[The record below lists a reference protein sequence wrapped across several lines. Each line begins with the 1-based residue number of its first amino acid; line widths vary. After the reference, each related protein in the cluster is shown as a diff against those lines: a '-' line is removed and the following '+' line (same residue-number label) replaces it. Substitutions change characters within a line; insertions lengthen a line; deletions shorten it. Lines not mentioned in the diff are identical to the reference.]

1 MKRPL
6 GAPIFGAVAPHIED
20 LSRALLAWFDGA
32 LRDLPWRRDHDPYR
46 VWISE
51 VMLQQTRVETVIPR
65 FERWLTRFPT
75 LESLAE
81 AGIDEVLAEWEGLGY
96 YSRARNLHAA
106 ARMVRERPDG
116 ELPDTP
122 EGLREL
128 PGVGEYTAGAIASI
142 AFDRPEPA
150 IDVNARR
157 VLSRLFDVAHPAPS
171 ELRAR
176 AAAAIPR
183 ERPGDFNQALI
194 ELGAT
199 VCLARSPRCAECP
212 LSAACLAFSRGTVAG
227 RPGRARQPTV
237 LSFELGV
244 AVVVSPTG
252 RALMA
257 RRTDN
262 GMLGGLWVFPGRV
275 VEPGED
281 TGSAAE
287 RAAAAL
293 LDGAVRVRPLA
304 EVAHAYSHRRHVYR
318 AFLFESQAE
327 SAPEP
332 AAIVAGGWT
341 VASWEEP
348 DPARR
353 ALPAAQRRIARAL
366 AELVPC

>member
-6 GAPIFGAVAPHIED
+6 GVPIFGAVAPHIED

-32 LRDLPWRRDHDPYR
+32 LRDLPWRRDRDPYH

-51 VMLQQTRVETVIPR
+51 IMLQQTRVETVIPR
-65 FERWLTRFPT
+65 FERWLARFPT
-75 LESLAE
+75 LTSLAE
-81 AGIDEVLAEWEGLGY
+81 AEIDEVLSEWEGLGY

-106 ARMVRERPDG
+106 ARMVRERPCG
-116 ELPDTP
+116 GLPDTP
-122 EGLREL
+122 EELRAL

-142 AFDRPEPA
+142 AFDRTEPA

-157 VLSRLFDVAHPAPS
+157 VLSRLFDLADPTPS
-171 ELRAR
+171 ELRKR
-176 AAAAIPR
+176 AAAIMPR

-199 VCLARSPRCAECP
+199 VCLARSPRCTECP
-212 LSAACLAFSRGTVAG
+212 LSATCLARSRGTVDR
-227 RPGRARQPTV
+227 RPGRARRPAVPTI
-237 LSFELGV
+237 ELGV
-244 AVVVSPTG
+244 AVVVSPSG

-257 RRTDN
+257 RRAES
-262 GMLGGLWVFPGRV
+262 GMLGGMWEFPGRV
-275 VEPGED
+275 VHPGED
-281 TGSAAE
+281 AGSAAE

-293 LDGAVRVRPLA
+293 LDATLRVRPLA

-318 AFLFESQAE
+318 AFLFESDAE
-327 SAPEP
+327 SAPD
-332 AAIVAGGWT
+332 AQAVAAGGWT
-341 VASWEEP
+341 AASWEDP
-348 DPARR
+348 DPSRR

>member
-1 MKRPL
+1 LKRSR
-6 GAPIFGAVAPHIED
+6 GAPIFDRVTPHIDE

-32 LRDLPWRRDHDPYR
+32 LRDLPWRRDRDPYR

-65 FERWLTRFPT
+65 FERWLARFPT
-75 LESLAE
+75 LRSLAE
-81 AGIDEVLAEWEGLGY
+81 AEIDEVLAEWEGLGY

-116 ELPDTP
+116 GLPDTF
-122 EGLREL
+122 EALRQL
-128 PGVGEYTAGAIASI
+128 PGVGEYTAGAVASI
-142 AFDRPEPA
+142 AFDRLAPA

-157 VLSRLFDVAHPAPS
+157 VLARLFDIADTSPA
-171 ELRAR
+171 ELRR
-176 AAAAIPR
+176 LAASLIPR

-212 LSAACLAFSRGTVAG
+212 LADTCLARSRGTVAE
-227 RPGRARQPTV
+227 RPRRSRRPPVPT
-237 LSFELGV
+237 FDLGV
-244 AVVVSPTG
+244 AVVVSAAG

-257 RRTDN
+257 RRPHG
-262 GMLGGLWVFPGRV
+262 GMLGGLWEFPGRV
-275 VEPGED
+275 VARGED
-281 TGSAAE
+281 PGAAAE

-293 LDGAVRVRPLA
+293 LASATRVRPLA
-304 EVAHAYSHRRHVYR
+304 EVHHAYSHRRHVYR
-318 AFLFESQAE
+318 AFLFESETE
-327 SAPEP
+327 SVPEGSVV
-332 AAIVAGGWT
+332 AAGGWT
-341 VASWEEP
+341 GTAWVEP

>member
-6 GAPIFGAVAPHIED
+6 GVPIFGAVAPHIED

-32 LRDLPWRRDHDPYR
+32 LRDLPWRRDRDPYH

-51 VMLQQTRVETVIPR
+51 IMLQQTRVETVIPR
-65 FERWLTRFPT
+65 FERWLARFPSLT
-75 LESLAE
+75 SLAE
-81 AGIDEVLAEWEGLGY
+81 AEIDEVLSEWEGLGY

-106 ARMVRERPDG
+106 ARMVRERPG
-116 ELPDTP
+116 GGLPDTP
-122 EGLREL
+122 EELRAL

-142 AFDRPEPA
+142 AFDRTEPA

-157 VLSRLFDVAHPAPS
+157 VLSRLFDLADPTPS
-171 ELRAR
+171 ELRER
-176 AAAAIPR
+176 AAAIMPR

-199 VCLARSPRCAECP
+199 VCRARSPRCAGCP
-212 LSAACLAFSRGTVAG
+212 LSATCRARSRGTLAE
-227 RPGRARQPTV
+227 RPGRARRLRVPT
-237 LSFELGV
+237 FELGV
-244 AVVVSPTG
+244 AVVVSPAG

-257 RRTDN
+257 RRSEN
-262 GMLGGLWVFPGRV
+262 RMLGGMWEFPSRE

-281 TGSAAE
+281 AGSAAE

-293 LDGAVRVRPLA
+293 LDAARVRPLA
-304 EVAHAYSHRRHVYR
+304 EVTHAYSHRRHVYR
-318 AFLFESQAE
+318 AFLFESEAE
-327 SAPEP
+327 SAPD
-332 AAIVAGGWT
+332 AQAVAAGGWT
-341 VASWEEP
+341 AASWEDP